1 MKTITMKTLATG
13 MVAGMILFIS
23 CSKEGPTG
31 PQGVAGTN
39 GTNGTNGVANI
50 AVETFTLNS
59 GNWSYSTTY
68 LDYTAVLNDAALIQS
83 VQDSGAVEVFYSINS
98 GSLWSALPC
107 TINVGSG
114 AFYTFAFSSAT
125 AAATL
130 TWTYFGSG
138 TGTDPSTA
146 FSGANL
152 EFKVVTI
159 PPALRKA
166 NPNVNFHD
174 YNDIKKHFKL

>member
-1 MKTITMKTLATG
+1 

-50 AVETFTLNS
+50 AVETFTLNTS
-59 GNWSYSTTY
+59 AWTYSSTY
-68 LDYTAVLNDAALIQS
+68 NDYTAILSDAVLTQS
-83 VQDSGAVEVFYSINS
+83 VQDSGATEVFYSTNN
-98 GSLWSALPC
+98 GSLWSALPA
-107 TINVGSG
+107 TINAGSVNN
-114 AFYTFAFSSAT
+114 FYAFSFST
-125 AAATL
+125 AAFAATL
-130 TWTYFGSG
+130 TWTYYGSG

-146 FSGANL
+146 YSGASL

-159 PPALRKA
+159 PPAARRA

-174 YNDIKKHFKL
+174 YNDIIYWKILYVCLKLE